1 VTGEAAVFAGRDW
14 NATLTECA
22 GSPQYGRLNPY
33 HEPERGLDRA
43 VFPVLRAAPDGRS
56 EGSAYRQVASGL
68 RRAIAAG
75 QYPAGRRLPTEAELV
90 TATGLSRQT
99 VRRAFQE
106 LVTDGAIYRVRG
118 RGTFAVPGDGKYLRS
133 FGSVDDLMA
142 LSLDTE
148 MQVVEPLHVLASLD
162 AAAGLQ
168 LDDDMVMS
176 MSFVR
181 LHEGAPF
188 CYTRV
193 HVPMELGR
201 RLAELPEMAE
211 LAEPGDH
218 GRVTVISLLERVS
231 DHPIHGALQNA
242 TAEAATPE
250 LARRLGCAAGLPVL
264 RIDRLYRDRDLRP
277 LELAVNHFNP
287 DRYSYRLQLRR
298 VDQAGP
304 QAGPP

>member
-1 VTGEAAVFAGRDW
+1 MKRFRT
-14 NATLTECA
+14 
-22 GSPQYGRLNPY
+22 
-33 HEPERGLDRA
+33 HEPEPGLTSRA
-43 VFPVLRAAPDGRS
+43 VFNPPRAGPEGSA

-68 RRAIAAG
+68 RQAIAAG
-75 QYPAGRRLPTEAELV
+75 QYPAGQRLPTEAELV

-148 MQVVEPLHVLASLD
+148 MQVVEPLHVLASLE
-162 AAAGLQ
+162 AAGQLQ
-168 LDDDMVMS
+168 VDDDMVMA
-176 MSFVR
+176 MSFLR

-201 RLAELPEMAE
+201 RLRDLPELAG
-211 LAEPGDH
+211 LAEPGAR
-218 GRVTVISLLERVS
+218 GRITVISLIERVS
-231 DHPIHGALQNA
+231 DHSIHSAWQNA
-242 TAEAATPE
+242 TAEAATTE
-250 LARRLGCAAGLPVL
+250 LARRLGCATGVPVL
-264 RIDRLYRDRDLRP
+264 RIDRLYRDRELRP

-298 VDQAGP
+298 VDPAGS
-304 QAGPP
+304 GPGSR

>member
-1 VTGEAAVFAGRDW
+1 MRRQSAIWPSKANPFAFD
-14 NATLTECA
+14 
-22 GSPQYGRLNPY
+22 
-33 HEPERGLDRA
+33 PERGLDKA
-43 VFPVLRAAPDGRS
+43 VFPALRVVPDGHA
-56 EGSAYRQVASGL
+56 EGSAYRQVASDL

-133 FGSVDDLMA
+133 FGTVDDLMA

-148 MQVVEPLHVLASLD
+148 MQVVEPLHVLASLE
-162 AAAGLQ
+162 AAASLQ
-168 LDDDMVMS
+168 VDDDMVMC

-181 LHEGAPF
+181 LHEGSPF
-188 CYTRV
+188 CFTRV

-201 RLAELPEMAE
+201 RLAGLPEMAG
-211 LAEPGDH
+211 LAEPGAR
-218 GRVTVISLLERVS
+218 GRVTMISLLERVS

-264 RIDRLYRDRDLRP
+264 RIDRLYRDRELRP

-298 VDQAGP
+298 VDPAVPHAGSR
-304 QAGPP
+304 

>member
-1 VTGEAAVFAGRDW
+1 
-14 NATLTECA
+14 
-22 GSPQYGRLNPY
+22 
-33 HEPERGLDRA
+33 
-43 VFPVLRAAPDGRS
+43 
-56 EGSAYRQVASGL
+56 VASGL

-75 QYPAGRRLPTEAELV
+75 RYPAGERLPTEAELV
-90 TATGLSRQT
+90 SATGLSRQT

-162 AAAGLQ
+162 AAARLEV
-168 LDDDMVMS
+168 DDDMVMA

-181 LHEGAPF
+181 LHEDAPF

-193 HVPMELGR
+193 HVPLTLGR
-201 RLAELPEMAE
+201 RLRDLPELAG
-211 LAEPGDH
+211 LAESGARA
-218 GRVTVISLLERVS
+218 RVTVISLLERVS
-231 DHPIHGALQNA
+231 EQPIHGALQNA
-242 TAEAATPE
+242 TAEAASAE
-250 LARRLGCAAGLPVL
+250 IARRLGCAAGRPVL

-277 LELAVNHFNP
+277 LEFAVNHFNP

-298 VDQAGP
+298 VDPAGRQAGP
-304 QAGPP
+304 R

>member
-1 VTGEAAVFAGRDW
+1 VT
-14 NATLTECA
+14 
-22 GSPQYGRLNPY
+22 
-33 HEPERGLDRA
+33 DRA
-43 VFPVLRAAPDGRS
+43 VFPVPPIAAHGPA

-75 QYPAGRRLPTEAELV
+75 HYPAGRRLPTEAELV

-148 MQVVEPLHVLASLD
+148 MQVVEPLHVLASLE
-162 AAAGLQ
+162 AAGRLQ
-168 LDDDMVMS
+168 AGEDMVMA
-176 MSFVR
+176 MSFLR

-188 CYTRV
+188 CFTRV

-201 RLAELPEMAE
+201 RLRDLPEMAG
-211 LAEPGDH
+211 LSEPGARA
-218 GRVTVISLLERVS
+218 GITVISLLERVS

-242 TAEAATPE
+242 TAEAATAE
-250 LARRLGCAAGLPVL
+250 IAGRLGCAPGRPVL
-264 RIDRLYRDRDLRP
+264 RIDRLYRDRELRP

-298 VDQAGP
+298 VDPAGP
-304 QAGPP
+304 EPGAR

>member
-1 VTGEAAVFAGRDW
+1 MK
-14 NATLTECA
+14 
-22 GSPQYGRLNPY
+22 
-33 HEPERGLDRA
+33 EPGLISKA
-43 VFPVLRAAPDGRS
+43 VFPPPRAVPEGSSA
-56 EGSAYRQVASGL
+56 GSAYRQVASGL

-75 QYPAGRRLPTEAELV
+75 RYPAGQRLPTEAELV

-148 MQVVEPLHVLASLD
+148 MQVVEPLHVLASLE
-162 AAAGLQ
+162 AAGRLQ
-168 LDDDMVMS
+168 VDDDMVMA

-181 LHEGAPF
+181 LHDGAPF

-201 RLAELPEMAE
+201 RLRDLPELAE
-211 LAEPGDH
+211 LAEPGAR
-218 GRVTVISLLERVS
+218 GRVTVIGLIERVS
-231 DHPIHGALQNA
+231 DHPIHGAWQNA

-264 RIDRLYRDRDLRP
+264 RIDRLYRDRELRP

-287 DRYSYRLQLRR
+287 DRYSYRIQLRR
-298 VDQAGP
+298 VDPADPGP
-304 QAGPP
+304 GPR

>member
-1 VTGEAAVFAGRDW
+1 M
-14 NATLTECA
+14 
-22 GSPQYGRLNPY
+22 
-33 HEPERGLDRA
+33 DRA
-43 VFPVLRAAPDGRS
+43 IFPALRVVPDGRA

-90 TATGLSRQT
+90 SATGLSRQT

-148 MQVVEPLHVLASLD
+148 MQVVEPLHVLASL
-162 AAAGLQ
+162 AAARSLQ
-168 LDDDMVMS
+168 VDDDMVMS

-181 LHEGAPF
+181 LHEGSPF

-201 RLAELPEMAE
+201 RLRDLPELDG
-211 LAEPGDH
+211 LAEPGARA
-218 GRVTVISLLERVS
+218 RVTVISLLERVS

-250 LARRLGCAAGLPVL
+250 IARRLGCAAGLPVL
-264 RIDRLYRDRDLRP
+264 RIDRLYRDRELRP
-277 LELAVNHFNP
+277 LELAVNHFNVSFGEVIIFTAHAVITGGGLNIKGP
-287 DRYSYRLQLRR
+287 VRQVYAVDRR
-298 VDQAGP
+298 G
-304 QAGPP
+304 

>member
-1 VTGEAAVFAGRDW
+1 MTA
-14 NATLTECA
+14 
-22 GSPQYGRLNPY
+22 
-33 HEPERGLDRA
+33 RA
-43 VFPVLRAAPDGRS
+43 VFPPPRAVPEGSA
-56 EGSAYRQVASGL
+56 EGSAYRQMASGL

-75 QYPAGRRLPTEAELV
+75 QYPAGQRLPTEAELV

-148 MQVVEPLHVLASLD
+148 MQVVEPLHVLASLE
-162 AAAGLQ
+162 AACRLQ
-168 LDDDMVMS
+168 VDDDMVMA

-181 LHEGAPF
+181 LHESAPF

-201 RLAELPEMAE
+201 RLRALPELAE
-211 LAEPGDH
+211 LAEPGAR
-218 GRVTVISLLERVS
+218 GRVTVISLIEQVS
-231 DHPIHGALQNA
+231 DYPIHGALQNA
-242 TAEAATPE
+242 TAEAATAE

-264 RIDRLYRDRDLRP
+264 RIDRLYRDRELRP

-298 VDQAGP
+298 VDPAGP
-304 QAGPP
+304 GPGPR

>member
-1 VTGEAAVFAGRDW
+1 MSGLVPAASREPGVTDG
-14 NATLTECA
+14 
-22 GSPQYGRLNPY
+22 
-33 HEPERGLDRA
+33 A
-43 VFPVLRAAPDGRS
+43 VFPLPCGVPDAAA

-75 QYPAGRRLPTEAELV
+75 RYPAGQRLPTEAELV
-90 TATGLSRQT
+90 SATGLSRQT

-162 AAAGLQ
+162 AAGRLQ
-168 LDDDMVMS
+168 VDDDMVMA
-176 MSFVR
+176 MSFLR
-181 LHEGAPF
+181 LHEGAAF
-188 CYTRV
+188 CFTRV
-193 HVPMELGR
+193 HLPMELGR
-201 RLAELPEMAE
+201 RLRDLPEMAG
-211 LAEPGDH
+211 LADPGARA
-218 GRVTVISLLERVS
+218 RVTVISLIERVS

-242 TAEAATPE
+242 TAEAATAE
-250 LARRLGCAAGLPVL
+250 IARRLGCAPGLPVL
-264 RIDRLYRDRDLRP
+264 RIDRLYRDRELRP

-298 VDQAGP
+298 VGPAGP
-304 QAGPP
+304 EPGAR